1 MLEAIKHYARWGL
14 RNDPDGLSV
23 ATAIPA
29 FITLAALIGSI
40 L

>member
-1 MLEAIKHYARWGL
+1 MRDLIAWGL
-14 RNDPDGLSV
+14 RNDPEGLSV
-23 ATAIPA
+23 AFAVPG